1 MIFDKNNPMND
12 VIEKQAGA
20 GKTDKMYHG
29 YTNYYHYYFKKI
41 RNEKITLL
49 EIGVGGGGCLN
60 MFLDYFPNSTIYGI
74 DNNPEYEKYE
84 NDRIKIRIGDQKDI
98 SFLDSV
104 KEEINH
110 FSNGADIIIDDGGHF
125 MDQQIITFKN
135 LYPLVKPNGVYVVED
150 LFTSYDGRFMN
161 QKLTMSEYIKE
172 LSDLVHKRIE
182 PKSEFKKYFKST
194 ILGLHLFEKICFFFK
209 NGEN

>member
-1 MIFDKNNPMND
+1 MIFNKNNPMND
-12 VIEKQAGA
+12 VIEKQTGA
-20 GKTDKMYHG
+20 EKTDKMHHG
-29 YTNYYHYYFKKI
+29 YTKYYHYYFEKI

-49 EIGVGGGGCLN
+49 EIGVGGGGCLK

-74 DNNPEYEKYE
+74 DNNPEYTKYE

-98 SFLDSV
+98 SFLNSII
-104 KEEINH
+104 EEI
-110 FSNGADIIIDDGGHF
+110 SDGVDILIDDGGHF
-125 MDQQIITFKN
+125 MDQQIITFDN

-161 QKLTMSEYIKE
+161 QEYTMSEYIKD
-172 LSDLVHKRIE
+172 LSDLVHKRTD
-182 PKSEFKKYFKST
+182 PKTEFEKYFMSS

-209 NGEN
+209 KGKN